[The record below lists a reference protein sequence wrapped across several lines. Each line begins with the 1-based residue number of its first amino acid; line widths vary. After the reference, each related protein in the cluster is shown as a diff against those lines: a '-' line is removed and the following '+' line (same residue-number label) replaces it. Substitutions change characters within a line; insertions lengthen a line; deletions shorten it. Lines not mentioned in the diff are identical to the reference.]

1 MPGSISTP
9 KVLVLKGP
17 LAGRLGRLPSKG
29 IVGLV
34 FSLCSLGGALA
45 EQPVFDSLAVLK
57 PPTSGIA
64 QEPYLAVSGPSLLM
78 SWMVPTA
85 SETLVQFARFDDVGW
100 SKPVTVGRGEDLFV
114 NWADF
119 PSVAAFGDS
128 GIALHWLRKAGPSG
142 YGYHVELSLSDDMG
156 SSWSDPIIP
165 YSDRSVQQHG
175 FVTMSGNTDG
185 ALDLLWL
192 DARGYGQT
200 GLLARADNMQL
211 RATRIDAGGNL
222 ESDRPVD
229 SKTCS
234 CCQTSSARLGDG
246 SLVVAYRDRTD
257 AEIRDISIVRLLD
270 DAWTDPVNVHPDGWE
285 ISGCPVNGPAVAAQ
299 GRNLAVAWFTG
310 ADDVAAV
317 KLAFSQD
324 SGTSFEEPSR
334 IDLGEPLGRV
344 DTLFIED
351 GSILV
356 TWLEWQGDDEVL
368 LACRAVDGRGCVTR
382 QVLARNSSDASMNF
396 PRMARISD
404 DVYFAFTTP
413 IDARQST
420 VTVMRGRL
428 RPLE

>member
-1 MPGSISTP
+1 MLSSG
-9 KVLVLKGP
+9 
-17 LAGRLGRLPSKG
+17 LAALA
-29 IVGLV
+29 

-45 EQPVFDSLAVLK
+45 EQPVFDSLTVFE

-64 QEPYLAVSGPSLLM
+64 QEPYLNVSGTSLLM

-85 SETLVQFARFDDVGW
+85 SETLVQFARLDDVGW
-100 SKPVTVGRGEDLFV
+100 SNPVTVGRGEDLFL

-119 PSVAAFGDS
+119 PTVAAFGD
-128 GIALHWLRKAGPSG
+128 GNIALHWLRRASRSG
-142 YGYHVELSLSDDMG
+142 YGYHVELSLSNDMG
-156 SSWSDPIIP
+156 RSWSDPIIP
-165 YSDRSVQQHG
+165 YSDRSDQQHG
-175 FVTMSGNTDG
+175 FVTMSGNADG

-211 RATRIDAGGNL
+211 RATRIDADGRL
-222 ESDRPVD
+222 ESSHPID

-257 AEIRDISIVRLLD
+257 EEIRDISIVRLLD
-270 DAWTDPVNVHPDGWE
+270 GAWTDPVNVHPDGWE

-299 GRNLAVAWFTG
+299 GARVAVAWFTA

-317 KLAFSQD
+317 KLAFSD
-324 SGTSFEEPSR
+324 DAGTGFATPAR
-334 IDLGEPLGRV
+334 IDLGDPLGRV
-344 DTLFIED
+344 DTLFLED
-351 GSILV
+351 GSVLV

-368 LACRAVDGRGCVTR
+368 LACRALESRGCVTR

-396 PRMARISD
+396 PRMARIGQ
-404 DVYFAFTTP
+404 DVYFALTTP
-413 IDARQST
+413 INARQST
-420 VTVMRGRL
+420 VTVMRGQL
-428 RPLE
+428 GPLE

>member
-1 MPGSISTP
+1 MPGFISTP
-9 KVLVLKGP
+9 KVLVPKRP
-17 LAGRLGRLPSKG
+17 FAGRLGHLLSS
-29 IVGLV
+29 GLAALA

-45 EQPVFDSLAVLK
+45 EQPVFDSLTVFE

-64 QEPYLAVSGPSLLM
+64 QEPYLNVSGTSLLM

-85 SETLVQFARFDDVGW
+85 SETLVQFARLDDAGW
-100 SKPVTVGRGEDLFV
+100 SNPVTVGRGEDLFL

-119 PSVAAFGDS
+119 PTVAAFGD
-128 GIALHWLRKAGPSG
+128 GNIALHWLRRASRSG
-142 YGYHVELSLSDDMG
+142 YGYHVELSLSNDMG
-156 SSWSDPIIP
+156 RSWSDPIIP
-165 YSDRSVQQHG
+165 YSDRSDQQHG
-175 FVTMSGNTDG
+175 FVTMSGNADG

-211 RATRIDAGGNL
+211 RATRIDADGRL
-222 ESDRPVD
+222 ESSHPID

-257 AEIRDISIVRLLD
+257 EEIRDISIVRLLD
-270 DAWTDPVNVHPDGWE
+270 GAWTDPVNVHPDGWE

-299 GRNLAVAWFTG
+299 GARVAVAWFTA

-317 KLAFSQD
+317 KLAFSD
-324 SGTSFEEPSR
+324 DAGTGFATPAR

-344 DTLFIED
+344 DTLFLED
-351 GSILV
+351 GSVLV

-368 LACRAVDGRGCVTR
+368 LACRALESRGCVTR

-396 PRMARISD
+396 PRMARIGQ
-404 DVYFAFTTP
+404 DVYFALTTP
-413 IDARQST
+413 INARQST
-420 VTVMRGRL
+420 VTVMRGQL
-428 RPLE
+428 GPLE